1 MNALVI
7 FLVLFIAGNLLAQE
21 SPTAETSAPEL
32 TSGLQSSLQPAIRV
46 QLEQALRS
54 RDYARAEVLLADE
67 IGHHHRGPSD
77 VPPGRLRLATK
88 PVATA
93 SPAFA
98 MTIGTVRIAILAA

>member
-1 MNALVI
+1 
-7 FLVLFIAGNLLAQE
+7 
-21 SPTAETSAPEL
+21 
-32 TSGLQSSLQPAIRV
+32 
-46 QLEQALRS
+46 
-54 RDYARAEVLLADE
+54 LLADE